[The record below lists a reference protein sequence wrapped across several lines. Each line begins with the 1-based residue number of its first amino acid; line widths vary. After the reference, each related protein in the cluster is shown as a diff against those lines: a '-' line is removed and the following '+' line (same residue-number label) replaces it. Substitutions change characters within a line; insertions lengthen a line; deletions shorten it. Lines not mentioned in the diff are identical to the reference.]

1 MFLVFFKY
9 NLFLIMNYIFLRI
22 ATSLLMSGFSL
33 LGCSQCVLDLR
44 AASGVAG
51 KQSLKIAY
59 YNDKSTFVED
69 YLEIGKVY
77 QLYIDNPQPI
87 QVRTV
92 SDILVAN
99 GDTIVVE
106 KQNNELV
113 AHSNSV
119 LLKAQEAF
127 NKYWNENAGTPLEE
141 RLKHYIQ
148 LHPHG
153 WEVMERLNI
162 EAYNQS
168 FSAAVGEQLYQ
179 SLSAALQQS
188 RIGKGIAEALRRQ
201 RNIEPGHQAPD
212 FSTKFW
218 TFDKTGKVVKEGMI
232 KLSNLRGKVV
242 LLDFWAHWC
251 MPCRQGLVQIK
262 KLYQE
267 LHKSG
272 LEVLAV
278 NADQPFFEVNAWKQ
292 AIQKSG
298 LEVFPHIQ
306 AAENKY
312 FPKSGEVAYD
322 YFVESIPAYVLID
335 KKGVV
340 RGSWTGY
347 TEAQDSEISAMIRR
361 LLTE

>member
-1 MFLVFFKY
+1 MEYV
-9 NLFLIMNYIFLRI
+9 ILRI
-22 ATSLLMSGFSL
+22 ATSFSMSVFSL
-33 LGCSQCVLDLR
+33 LGWSQCVLDLR
-44 AASGVAG
+44 AARGVAG

-59 YNDKSTFVED
+59 YNDKSVFVED
-69 YLEIGKVY
+69 CLEIGEVY
-77 QLYIDNPQPI
+77 QLSIDNPQPI

-113 AHSNSV
+113 AHSNSALV
-119 LLKAQEAF
+119 KAQEAF
-127 NKYWNENAGTPLEE
+127 NKYWNENAGIPSEE
-141 RLKHYIQ
+141 RLKRYIQ

-162 EAYNQS
+162 EVHNQS

-188 RIGKGIAEALRRQ
+188 RLGKRIADALRRQ
-201 RNIEPGHQAPD
+201 RNIEPGHQASD
-212 FSTKFW
+212 FNTKFW
-218 TFDKTGKVVKEGMI
+218 TFDKTGKVVKEGTI
-232 KLSNLRGKVV
+232 KLSDFRGKVV

-251 MPCRQGLVQIK
+251 VPCRQGFAQIK
-262 KLYQE
+262 KHYQE

-278 NADQPFFEVNAWKQ
+278 NTDQPFFEVNAWRQ

-298 LEVFPHIQ
+298 LEVFTHIQ

-312 FPKSGEVAYD
+312 IPKLGEVAYD

-340 RGSWTGY
+340 RGSWTGH
-347 TEAQDSEISAMIRR
+347 TEAQDSKISAMIRR